1 MREKGGKWVPGREER
16 RGGEGRGWEE
26 REGERERAE
35 EREGREDRRKEVFQR
50 SRDMVLT
57 SSNVS
62 QALLRLAMYS

>member
-1 MREKGGKWVPGREER
+1 MGTRKRGKKRGRREG
-16 RGGEGRGWEE
+16 RGGERRRKGREL
-26 REGERERAE
+26 E

>member
-1 MREKGGKWVPGREER
+1 MGTRKRGKKRGRREG
-16 RGGEGRGWEE
+16 RGGERRRKGRELEE
-26 REGERERAE
+26 REGS
-35 EREGREDRRKEVFQR
+35 EDRRKEVFQR